1 MIWLFYS
8 TLLACQT
15 AIIHDH
21 HSRPLRS
28 LLGAPRRRRDAR
40 SGVGVRG
47 LLPRRG
53 GGLEQ
58 RFTHSRPSTSTR
70 RPRSVRPDPLVELLD
85 GRVQDCYLCPNWSLG
100 GAKQWSS
107 NATTIITVMKMAYI
121 NPGYQSMYAQ
131 PLCGHVHRTDLFHES
146 TWAPSSRHLRVGLP
160 PGPPLPGEALAAPVP
175 RHPLRRARRRDHRP
189 LRARRRGARAP
200 RRPGAH
206 RCGPGRVRKAVM
218 GASPLAPS
226 LRRRQAPPPRP
237 RGSRRCQAG
246 RPCSPPAVAAR
257 GPQPSPLAPRSP
269 PATAALAPPARDA
282 GEAQPLDAGAARE
295 SSMQQGGGPI

>member
-40 SGVGVRG
+40 AGVGVRG

-85 GRVQDCYLCPNWSLG
+85 GRVQDRYLCPNWSLG
-100 GAKQWSS
+100 GS
-107 NATTIITVMKMAYI
+107 NATTIVTVTKMAYI

-131 PLCGHVHRTDLFHES
+131 LLCGHVPRADLFHES

-206 RCGPGRVRKAVM
+206 RRGPGRVRKAVM

-246 RPCSPPAVAAR
+246 RPCSPPAVAA
-257 GPQPSPLAPRSP
+257 
-269 PATAALAPPARDA
+269 LAPPARDA